1 MPISER
7 LQSVAGMVTPGLRVA
22 DVGCDHAYLAIYLI
36 KNGISPHVIAMDVGD
51 GPLDIAREH
60 VQEAGLNEEIELRLS
75 DGLGELHE
83 DEADCVVMAGMGGR
97 LMTEIMSRGEAV
109 CANLRELILQ
119 PQSEIPMVRHFL
131 EDNGYRIISEDMVLE
146 DDKYYPMMK
155 AVHGSMDLEK
165 EVYYRYGRI
174 LLREQHPVLRA
185 YLRHERKILKDIRDE
200 LLKAER
206 TEKVLKRLDELAD
219 DIAMSEE
226 AIAISDEQNPVT
238 IERVIK

>member
-185 YLRHERKILKDIRDE
+185 YLRRERKILKDIRDE